1 MQIAIIIHSIHLG
14 PNSYNESETIAKYEI
29 MDGAPVRGLCTEQHF
44 LCVCLIP
51 PSHFLLFILVFLS
64 PPPAFTIF
72 WLSITP
78 LHPTIFMFLP
88 LYHPLQLNFSI
99 LLHHT
104 RHPPL
109 PQPSP
114 CFIPHPSST
123 IPSYP
128 HNLNFSPPFVLPTP
142 PFHPQSPST
151 TPILSLSIPC
161 PTSYSYL
168 TPSILPPSCPPP
180 SFYPSNPPFHPQS
193 PSTTPI
199 LSLSIPC
206 PTILHPLSYPNPA
219 RPFILSFQP
228 FDAIPPFHPSHISP
242 SISFSHPT
250 SCSSTRLCSN
260 LITP

>member
-128 HNLNFSPPFVLPTP
+128 HNLNFSPPSFRPSNPSISSSKSFHHTHPILVHSMSNIVLLSYTLYL
-142 PFHPQSPST
+142 
-151 TPILSLSIPC
+151 TPILPPPPFILFFQPSISSSKSFHHTHPILVH
-161 PTSYSYL
+161 SMSNYL
-168 TPSILPPSCPPP
+168 TPSILPQSC
-180 SFYPSNPPFHPQS
+180 S
-193 PSTTPI
+193 P
-199 LSLSIPC
+199 
-206 PTILHPLSYPNPA
+206 LH
-219 RPFILSFQP
+219 FILSTLRCHPSVSP
-228 FDAIPPFHPSHISP
+228 FPYLPFHFILPPHQLLLNK
-242 SISFSHPT
+242 T
-250 SCSSTRLCSN
+250 L
-260 LITP
+260 